1 MVRWERWNASLK
13 PQASSLKKQRG
24 IALFLVSV
32 VGATLDVSPRASAEP
47 VGQIVNYNSGRCLSI
62 NYSSHWEGEW
72 ANQWDCAGVPAQ
84 LWTVQLVSG
93 NQYRLISNNS
103 GKCLDVMGGPSA
115 TANGIHT
122 TQYRCLLGA
131 TNQLW
136 TIEQVSGSW
145 YRIRAVHSG
154 RCLSVDYSYTANIV
168 GGVSPPG
175 YGINQWD
182 CVAWNGP
189 FGMHPAQLW
198 SLASPPSGTVAGNC
212 GNSQIVQRLNL
223 QPGDLWG
230 TGMRSD
236 TRKTAY
242 AWPDCAANNP
252 GSVVAQPG
260 AHLGLGFDGN
270 GGLVEVGFYR
280 QFRYGDHRDFI
291 FSELLIN
298 GNPPFLDLTVSDPA
312 TPCGQ
317 IPYND
322 QTAQFSVAIVS
333 GSTWQT
339 SSTCGG
345 THRVFTATGFSI
357 GRPAVEFEELATV
370 GLRSGGGLLAR
381 QTNIQY
387 RDTGAV
393 WRNPT
398 GTTCHTA
405 STQFGGNLTGNTWTV
420 TEGTGTC

>member
-1 MVRWERWNASLK
+1 VIL
-13 PQASSLKKQRG
+13 
-24 IALFLVSV
+24 LFLVGSGV
-32 VGATLDVSPRASAEP
+32 AVTGSASAEP

-62 NYSSHWEGEW
+62 NYSSHAEGEW
-72 ANQWDCAGVPAQ
+72 ANQWDCFGVPAQ

-103 GKCLDVMGGPSA
+103 GKCLDVMGGPGA
-115 TANGIHT
+115 TANGVHT
-122 TQYRCLLGA
+122 TQYRCLSGA

-136 TIEQVSGSW
+136 TIEQVSGPW

-198 SLASPPSGTVAGNC
+198 SLGSPPTGTVAGNC
-212 GNSQIVQRLNL
+212 TDSQIVQRLTL
-223 QPGDLWG
+223 QAGDNAA

-242 AWPDCAANNP
+242 GWPDCSVNNP

-260 AHLGLGFDGN
+260 AHLGLGPAGV
-270 GGLVEVGFYR
+270 GGLVEMGFYR
-280 QFRYGDHRDFI
+280 QYRYGDHRDFI

-298 GNPPFLDLTVSDPA
+298 ANPIGPNNPDLTVSDPA

-322 QTAQFSVAIVS
+322 QTAQFSVMIVS
-333 GSTWQT
+333 GSAWRT
-339 SSTCGG
+339 SSSCGG
-345 THRVFTATGFSI
+345 THRTFTATGFNV
-357 GRPAVEFEELATV
+357 GLPAVEFEELATV
-370 GLRSGGGLLAR
+370 GLRSGGGSLAR

-387 RDTGAV
+387 LNTGNV

-398 GTTCHTA
+398 GTTCHTTSA
-405 STQFGGNLTGNTWTV
+405 QFGGVLAGNTWTV